1 MEFLTNPW
9 FIAVVAVII
18 LSGIFLVIKP
28 DSNIEKDDSQFFG
41 RLKDAEVKINIFIRK
56 PLNPSDL
63 NGNKSYKKDIV
74 PGQ

>member
-1 MEFLTNPW
+1 MDFFTNPW

-18 LSGIFLVIKP
+18 LSGIFLLFRPYFNIK
-28 DSNIEKDDSQFFG
+28 KDDSLFFD
-41 RLKDAEVKINIFIRK
+41 RLKDAEIKINIFIRK

-63 NGNKSYKKDIV
+63 NGNKSYKKNIV